1 MATRLHQLS
10 LGCLMRNFAKIVVF
24 GGLYYASAAVGI
36 GVMLYLSVN
45 LFDLLAI
52 QLRWIAD
59 LLGL

>member
-1 MATRLHQLS
+1 
-10 LGCLMRNFAKIVVF
+10 MRNFAKIVVY
-24 GGLYYASAAVGI
+24 GGLYYAFAAVGI

>member
-1 MATRLHQLS
+1 VK
-10 LGCLMRNFAKIVVF
+10 NFAKIVVF
-24 GGLYYASAAVGI
+24 GGIYYAFAAVGI

-52 QLRWIAD
+52 QLKWIAD